1 MSFLFL
7 RNLFYLT
14 ADFLPVR
21 QMRTK
26 FSVGVNYIGEKMEST
41 PAVKRSVR
49 IKCAVQSRVRF
60 L

>member
-26 FSVGVNYIGEKMEST
+26 FSVGVNYIGEKIVKT
-41 PAVKRSVR
+41 PR
-49 IKCAVQSRVRF
+49 ITSGPD
-60 L
+60 